1 MEWNLKF
8 CTIVDA
14 QLFHYYNVCGKSPV
28 VKPHYYCKKKN
39 EVKLTENSQVQDF
52 S

>member
-1 MEWNLKF
+1 MFVEKVQSLSRII
-8 CTIVDA
+8 IV
-14 QLFHYYNVCGKSPV
+14 
-28 VKPHYYCKKKN
+28 KKN